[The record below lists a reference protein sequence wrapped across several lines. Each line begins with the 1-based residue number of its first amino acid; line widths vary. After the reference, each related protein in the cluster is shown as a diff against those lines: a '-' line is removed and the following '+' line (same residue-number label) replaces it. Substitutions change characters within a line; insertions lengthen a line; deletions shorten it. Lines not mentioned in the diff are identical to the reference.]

1 MAWSHASQSPNS
13 SALNVDRV
21 TLLMRLVLKSSKW
34 HLSCPLEMSV
44 RVSGTRR
51 SSVPLSDSPVSSSFL
66 KAESVITRNFVSV
79 LRCSYLITCGDFCNR
94 WTSMLSIR
102 MWW

>member
-34 HLSCPLEMSV
+34 HLNFPLVMSV
-44 RVSGTRR
+44 RVSGTR
-51 SSVPLSDSPVSSSFL
+51 SSRVPFSEWPVNSSFFN
-66 KAESVITRNFVSV
+66 AESVITRNFVCAEVFVSDD
-79 LRCSYLITCGDFCNR
+79 L
-94 WTSMLSIR
+94 W
-102 MWW
+102 